1 METSRQ
7 LGPSYLLKLRFGK
20 RQKKKIFCNK
30 MTTEVSLW
38 ILPSDALLPNSGKDY
53 HF

>member
-1 METSRQ
+1 METNRQ
-7 LGPSYLLKLRFGK
+7 LGPSYLLKLCM
-20 RQKKKIFCNK
+20 RQKKKIFCNEI
-30 MTTEVSLW
+30 TTEVSLW